1 MRDSKK
7 RDTSNWVALTFIR
20 PITNRQSLEL
30 FKHCVDDRES
40 DCPNAELED
49 AKIEATARAMQDT
62 SRHRGLTYAASHTL
76 NFSTSEKIADS

>member
-40 DCPNAELED
+40 DRPNAELVG
-49 AKIEATARAMQDT
+49 AKIDTAAMARERT
-62 SRHRGLTYAASHTL
+62 SRLSGLT
-76 NFSTSEKIADS
+76 